1 MAGVGLERK
10 RLGTAPPAAL
20 KSESIYQDRG
30 PDKQDRS
37 PQQSSHISLLR
48 PLVGNTIPRGN
59 GAQSQLKAL
68 LRLE

>member
-37 PQQSSHISLLR
+37 PQ
-48 PLVGNTIPRGN
+48 
-59 GAQSQLKAL
+59 
-68 LRLE
+68 